1 MEKTVLIADRYNV
14 AIKGTSF
21 ILKKISKNILIDF
34 ALDKNSLIDKVSQYD
49 YDILILDIEMLDT
62 FFESTIKN
70 LKDLNPNLKIMIF
83 TGGKKEISLQYV
95 CEGVDAVISKLYDE
109 SILREGFESFF
120 NKGYYYHPE
129 LLYDFIN
136 TTKVIS
142 SFSRSGLEILS
153 DRERTV
159 YFYLVKGKGLLEIAN
174 ELGLHQSTVSIYKR
188 RLFKKLNVT
197 SLAQLINLYNKYG
210 LSTPDGTVSL

>member
-21 ILKKISKNILIDF
+21 ILKKISKNILIDY
-34 ALDKNSLIDKVSQYD
+34 ALDKNSLIDKVSRYD

-120 NKGYYYHPE
+120 KKGYYYHPE

-210 LSTPDGTVSL
+210 LSTPDGSVSL

>member
-34 ALDKNSLIDKVSQYD
+34 ALDKKSLIDKVSQYD

-109 SILREGFESFF
+109 SILCEGFESFF
-120 NKGYYYHPE
+120 KKGYYYHPE

-197 SLAQLINLYNKYG
+197 SLAQLINLYNRYG